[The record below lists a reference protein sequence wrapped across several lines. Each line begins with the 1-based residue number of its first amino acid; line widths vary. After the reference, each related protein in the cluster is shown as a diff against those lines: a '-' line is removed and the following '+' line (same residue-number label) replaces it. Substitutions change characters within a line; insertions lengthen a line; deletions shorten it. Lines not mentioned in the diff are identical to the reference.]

1 MNFNASESYKKPYSQ
16 VGTYRSKTVPVG
28 SFDPNSLGLYDMS
41 GNVWEWC
48 WDWYDS
54 DYYASSPSRN
64 PRGPSS
70 GADRVLRGG
79 QLVRQPAEPAGS
91 RSLPQHPRR
100 PAQLLRLPPRPV
112 PLIFDLVA
120 FLLFTSFA
128 FYSFSVPELVFGRR
142 PVVTFS

>member
-79 QLVRQPAEPAGS
+79 SWYGNPPSLRVADRFRNTPDGRRSYCGFRPA
-91 RSLPQHPRR
+91 RSL
-100 PAQLLRLPPRPV
+100 
-112 PLIFDLVA
+112 
-120 FLLFTSFA
+120 
-128 FYSFSVPELVFGRR
+128 
-142 PVVTFS
+142 